1 ILTPACDIA
10 QQKAKRILVAEIS
23 SLTEDPV
30 HQLKA
35 EFERVIPVEINGGER
50 IAEED
55 KKRKD
60 EAETLNNADSLVYS
74 TEKILGEM
82 KGKIPDKTIDE
93 IKKQNEELK
102 VLLAAGTRDSA
113 KIKKAV
119 DELNSK
125 MQAAGAEL
133 YKNASQK
140 QQPGAQSDGP
150 NETTDGE
157 KVVDADFDVEE
168 DKK

>member
-1 ILTPACDIA
+1 M
-10 QQKAKRILVAEIS
+10 
-23 SLTEDPV
+23 